1 MSTEMVVHSNGAPL
15 VQVAPEQRLALEPKS
30 FEDGMRLAELIV
42 ESGMFGV
49 KNRADAFIRIST
61 GVALGLSAVQ
71 SLRGIYVI
79 SGKAGL
85 SADLM
90 MALCL
95 QSPDCEYFRMV
106 ESTPRGATFA
116 AKRRSDPKPTE
127 LSFTIDD
134 AKTAGLTGNAMYS
147 KYPAQMLR
155 ARCIAALARL
165 VFPERCHGLYT
176 PDELKTG
183 ELAKDEIPE
192 AELVEPMPTREI
204 AKAASEVVAA
214 ATKPDFLAI
223 GAELEGKLALVETP
237 SEIAALRSEYRPK
250 FKGASKDIGER
261 IKAMFD
267 TATAQLQAN
276 AEPKADE

>member
-1 MSTEMVVHSNGAPL
+1 MSTEMVVHSNG
-15 VQVAPEQRLALEPKS
+15 VQMVPSAPEQRLALEPKS

-49 KNRADAFIRIST
+49 KNRADAFVRIST

-106 ESTPRGATFA
+106 ESSPRGATFV

-134 AKTAGLTGNAMYS
+134 AKTAGLTGNAMYT

-183 ELAKDEIPE
+183 EVTKDEIPE
-192 AELVEPMPTREI
+192 AELVEPMPTAEV
-204 AKAASEVVAA
+204 AKAAAKVVAA
-214 ATKPDFLAI
+214 VEKPDYLAI
-223 GAELEGKLALVETP
+223 GAELEGKLSMVETP

-250 FKGASKDIGER
+250 FKGAPKDIGER
-261 IKAMFD
+261 IKALFD
-267 TATAQLQAN
+267 ATTARLETPSDSA
-276 AEPKADE
+276 AE